1 MIFNLKTED
10 KKFNVRIDTTNNYL
24 EVWELDKIQNE
35 HYPTY
40 TGILEY
46 EFDSGF
52 FHREEKNNG

>member
-35 HYPTY
+35 DYPTY

-52 FHREEKNNG
+52 FHKGEKNNG